1 MDEKEI
7 EIKILEL
14 AKDSRMSCK
23 EATDLAI
30 KAGIPTEKMAK
41 LLDKH
46 SIKIIN
52 CQLGCF

>member
-7 EIKILEL
+7 EKKVLEL
-14 AKDSRMSCK
+14 AKDSKISCK
-23 EATDLAI
+23 EATELGL
-30 KAGIPTEKMAK
+30 KAGIPTQKMAD

-46 SIKIIN
+46 KIKIIN